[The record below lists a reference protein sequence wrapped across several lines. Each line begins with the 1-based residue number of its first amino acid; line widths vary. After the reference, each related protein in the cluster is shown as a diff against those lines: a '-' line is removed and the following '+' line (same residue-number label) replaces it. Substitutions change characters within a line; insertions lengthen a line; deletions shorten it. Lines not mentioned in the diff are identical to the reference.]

1 MGPYRSGGSD
11 KTPNAGGYSFQDPYN
26 QTSGASMRRIV
37 DFSDLNET
45 QLILPTGQSGIPS
58 SPHYKDQ
65 ADMYH
70 KGLYRT
76 TRFSEDYIRSSDG
89 FKKLV
94 LIP

>member
-37 DFSDLNET
+37 DFSDLNAT

-58 SPHYKDQ
+58 SPHYNDQ

-76 TRFSEDYIRSSDG
+76 TWFSEDYIRNSDG

-94 LIP
+94 LNP